1 MRERRAF
8 FIMPDKD
15 NIVQLFGE
23 DKKPSLEYMT
33 LYDLAC
39 ETLKRVVFI
48 EQSVRKTVC
57 DCKNTKC

>member
-1 MRERRAF
+1 
-8 FIMPDKD
+8 MPDKD